1 MCWLLPCCWTGCCW
15 ALPGVPGDEG
25 KSVSSGRSGVST
37 GRRSRVPPVVVPWFH
52 LLEEVAACR
61 WSPRTLAMDW
71 MSEAPPLSGLRRAAE
86 EEGCISAPDRFIV
99 IEAPDIVLGK
109 GWRFKC

>member
-1 MCWLLPCCWTGCCW
+1 MCWLLPPCWTCW

-37 GRRSRVPPVVVPWFH
+37 GRRSRVPVPWFIH
-52 LLEEVAACR
+52 LLEEVATCR
-61 WSPRTLAMDW
+61 WSLTLATECTW
-71 MSEAPPLSGLRRAAE
+71 TSEALSGLRRAVD
-86 EEGCISAPDRFIV
+86 EGCMSADLFPIV

-109 GWRFKC
+109 G